1 MDKDEILERS
11 RKEHKDMDFVELEVI
26 NKANIIAN
34 VVGVMVCGI
43 LTVIHAIVRESM
55 DNSAW
60 TVMFSIL
67 SAIMLVKYVKLRRWH
82 ELVVGLCYLVSAIC
96 FFLGYLRHVLE
107 VF

>member
-11 RKEHKDMDFVELEVI
+11 RKENKDMDLVELEVN
-26 NKANIIAN
+26 NKANMIAN
-34 VVGVMVCGI
+34 LVGVMVCAA
-43 LTVIHAIVRESM
+43 LTLIHAIVR
-55 DNSAW
+55 DGIDTSAW

-67 SAIMLVKYVKLRRWH
+67 SAIMLVKYAKLRRGH
-82 ELVVGLCYLVSAIC
+82 ELVVGLLYLVSAIC